1 MDSGRANVLGGG
13 GEKEGRGDDDFKVLQ
28 EKDQIWKDS
37 EKTLGRWFPS
47 GDRNRGLIP
56 CFRLQ
61 SHQPWIEDEARG
73 WMRSLWWLGEQET
86 AAWKLS
92 FLPFPSQLFYR
103 YLVSFTPGDGS
114 PLWTLLICFLLEG
127 GCFQW
132 FFISFSGLILLLIA
146 FSSAALAGRCYI
158 LKWLLFYF
166 IAQLNLYSA
175 HYKCMG
181 PTSQVHFITE
191 SSYWQ
196 RKLMSSWYIPE
207 GCPLN
212 CDGSPVGTRGP

>member
-1 MDSGRANVLGGG
+1 M
-13 GEKEGRGDDDFKVLQ
+13 
-28 EKDQIWKDS
+28 
-37 EKTLGRWFPS
+37 
-47 GDRNRGLIP
+47 
-56 CFRLQ
+56 
-61 SHQPWIEDEARG
+61 EDEARG

-86 AAWKLS
+86 AAWKPS
-92 FLPFPSQLFYR
+92 CLPFPSQLLYR
-103 YLVSFTPGDGS
+103 YLVSFTPGDGF

-166 IAQLNLYSA
+166 IAQSNLYSA
-175 HYKCMG
+175 HYKCTG

-191 SSYWQ
+191 TSYWQ
-196 RKLMSSWYIPE
+196 RKLMFSWYIPE